1 MLSRDFFWTMSAKYE
16 QYSHE
21 ICRNSILSKN
31 QSRCSSDYVVHVYF
45 LVHHCLEPLE
55 QHYTM
60 FWPMQCCPRSTKVGL
75 SPSKKICIICLIEN
89 PLKMMTNSFC
99 FILKALFVLKMF
111 KFLSRLF
118 GHVEKNG
125 LIRKLRL
132 ISKFMTSQPGLQT
145 IAIHILPNI
154 LQSKGRQAMKSGQ
167 LTEYNKTNIFL
178 QRLCGKWGR
187 EISSRLLFRFC

>member
-1 MLSRDFFWTMSAKYE
+1 M
-16 QYSHE
+16 QY
-21 ICRNSILSKN
+21 
-31 QSRCSSDYVVHVYF
+31 Y
-45 LVHHCLEPLE
+45 
-55 QHYTM
+55 
-60 FWPMQCCPRSTKVGL
+60 PRRTKVGL
-75 SPSKKICIICLIEN
+75 SPFKKICIICLIEN
-89 PLKMMTNSFC
+89 PLKMMKNSFC
-99 FILKALFVLKMF
+99 FILKALFVLKIF

-154 LQSKGRQAMKSGQ
+154 LQSKGSQAMKSGQ

-178 QRLCGKWGR
+178 QRLCGK
-187 EISSRLLFRFC
+187 